1 MDNNGNQ
8 NLEGSFF
15 KISLAQTV
23 SNGNPLCW
31 ANWKGSSI
39 WEPCWLVFGWPIQPH
54 LLGWCHLWR
63 RVWQTNKQTNKQ
75 TFTHIYIYIRIYAI
89 CVYYCE
95 FKKSIDVLIEPATN
109 TPSLAMLCFCS
120 TFFHIYKAMDLTPH
134 VGSFPSPPPLHQGQ
148 VSPFIHTPWFGS
160 ARFKKPKHPWYV
172 AFFFT
177 CNHSI
182 QLSAISFLD
191 YCKHE
196 IELMWGP
203 YKHVR
208 KLEKQLLF
216 VYAYIC
222 I

>member
-1 MDNNGNQ
+1 MLGQ
-8 NLEGSFF
+8 LKRLKHLGALMAGFWMTYSATPLGVMPSVKE
-15 KISLAQTV
+15 SLA
-23 SNGNPLCW
+23 S
-31 ANWKGSSI
+31 K
-39 WEPCWLVFGWPIQPH
+39 
-54 LLGWCHLWR
+54 
-63 RVWQTNKQTNKQ
+63 QTNKQTNKQ
-75 TFTHIYIYIRIYAI
+75 TFTHIYIYAI
-89 CVYYCE
+89 CVYYCK
-95 FKKSIDVLIEPATN
+95 FKKYIDILIEPATN